1 VSPVGLNA
9 MLAGLP
15 GAADP
20 DLLVGFGTRDDAAVY
35 RVSERRALVLTADII
50 TPPVDDPRMF
60 GRIAAAN
67 ALSDVYAMGGE
78 PRVCLNLVC
87 FPTRKLGP
95 EVLDGIVAGALETIT
110 EAGAVLAGGHSVEDE
125 EPKFGLAVVGFVDPE
140 AVWTNAGARPGDAL
154 VLTKPIG
161 SGVLFNA
168 NLRGKVSPA
177 AFAECLAGVT
187 TLNRAAA
194 EVLRGFEVHA
204 VTDVT
209 GFGLA
214 GHALQMAEASDVAF
228 HFEPDALPLYA
239 EAVAMYERG
248 VSTGA
253 NAGNRER
260 IEPHVRWGRELPA
273 PRREIWLDPQTS
285 GGLLAALPAAEADAA
300 VAALVAAGAT
310 AAARIGSVAEPDRRH
325 RLVLG

>member
-1 VSPVGLNA
+1 MSPVGLNA
-9 MLAGLP
+9 LLAGLP

-20 DLLVGFGTRDDAAVY
+20 DLLVGFATRDDAAVY

-50 TPPVDDPRMF
+50 TPPVDDPRVF

-78 PRVCLNLVC
+78 PRVCLDLVC

-95 EVLDGIVAGALETIT
+95 EVLDGIVAGALEAIG
-110 EAGAVLAGGHSVEDE
+110 EAGAVLAGGHSIEDE

-168 NLRGKVSPA
+168 NLRRKVSPA

-187 TLNRAAA
+187 ALNRAAA
-194 EVLRGFEVHA
+194 GVLRGFEVHA

-214 GHALQMAEASDVAF
+214 GHALQMAEASDVTLT
-228 HFEPDALPLYA
+228 FELDALPLYP
-239 EAVAMYERG
+239 EAIAMYERG
-248 VSTGA
+248 VTTGA
-253 NAGNRER
+253 NAGNRQR
-260 IEPHVRWGRELPA
+260 VEPHVRWARQP
-273 PRREIWLDPQTS
+273 PPRRREIWLDPQTS

-300 VAALVAAGAT
+300 VAALRAAGVAAAT
-310 AAARIGSVAEPDRRH
+310 RIGSVAEHDGRH

>member
-1 VSPVGLNA
+1 MSPVGLNA

-20 DLLVGFGTRDDAAVY
+20 DLLVGFASRDDAAVY

-50 TPPVDDPRMF
+50 TPPVDDPRVF

-87 FPTRKLGP
+87 FPTKKLGA
-95 EVLDGIVAGALETIT
+95 EVLDGIVAGALEAIT
-110 EAGAVLAGGHSVEDE
+110 EAGAVLAGGHSVEDD
-125 EPKFGLAVVGFVDPE
+125 EPKFGLAVVGFVDPDRM
-140 AVWTNAGARPGDAL
+140 WTNAGARPGDAL

-168 NLRGKVSPA
+168 NLRRRVSPA
-177 AFAECLAGVT
+177 AFADCLAGVSA
-187 TLNRAAA
+187 LNRAAA
-194 EVLRGFEVHA
+194 EVLHGFEVHA
-204 VTDVT
+204 ATDVS

-214 GHALQMAEASDVAF
+214 GHALQMAEASNVTLTL
-228 HFEPDALPLYA
+228 ELDALPLYA
-239 EAVAMYERG
+239 EAIAMYERG
-248 VSTGA
+248 VTTGA

-260 IEPHVRWGRELPA
+260 VEPHVRWRREPTGA
-273 PRREIWLDPQTS
+273 QREIWLDPQTS
-285 GGLLAALPAAEADAA
+285 GGLLAALPAAEAGSA
-300 VAALVAAGAT
+300 VAALRAAGVT
-310 AAARIGSVAEPDRRH
+310 AAARVGSVAEPDGRH
-325 RLVLG
+325 RLALG